1 MPPLSWIFAFALS
14 MVSLAFGIERSCRA
28 GQRLDEYLHDT
39 TQCVLLGFGGDGLRR
54 LREGLRSCRSGFS
67 DSLGF
72 LRSEHLPPSGTPLGH
87 SVPSMFFMLNVSA
100 IWAR

>member
-1 MPPLSWIFAFALS
+1 MA
-14 MVSLAFGIERSCRA
+14 SLAFDIERSCLA
-28 GQRLDEYLHDT
+28 GQRLHEDLHDT

-54 LREGLRSCRSGFS
+54 LREGLRPCPSGFS

-87 SVPSMFFMLNVSA
+87 SVPSVFFMLNVSA